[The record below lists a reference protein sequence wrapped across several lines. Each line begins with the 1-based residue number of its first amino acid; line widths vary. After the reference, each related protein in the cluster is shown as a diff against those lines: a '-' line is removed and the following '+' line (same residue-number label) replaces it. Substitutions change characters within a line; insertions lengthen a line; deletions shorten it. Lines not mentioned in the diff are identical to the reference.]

1 MFTNAIVGI
10 VVLLLTVASYYF
22 GYSVGYKEGNDG
34 RYVEVIDD

>member
-22 GYSVGYKEGNDG
+22 GYSAGHQEGADS
-34 RYVEVIDD
+34 RYIEVIDD